1 MIVSFTGPKGIGK
14 STIIK
19 KLIEKYPYAEEIR
32 KDVFNGLVCLF
43 DRKDIFDD
51 SGLKLIELKM
61 DELREMMWIGEN
73 MIRIALITYNPAL
86 IYKRMLL
93 DGLIFDEK
101 INLFFEEIKAE
112 VREII
117 HHDRLFDL
125 TIEVNEENEDF
136 VFDHVIGFLAHYLDN
151 HLS

>member
-51 SGLKLIELKM
+51 SGFKLIELNM
-61 DELREMMWIGEN
+61 DELMEMMCIGEN

-117 HHDRLFDL
+117 HHDCLFDL

-136 VFDHVIGFLAHYLDN
+136 VFDHVIGFLAPYLDN